1 VSSVTG
7 DFVPAVY
14 GRDETGALLRESA
27 AEFGLEIAVEG
38 RGREADPWAMSLS
51 RLSRALERY
60 RLGGYGDTSV
70 SSDRDDIGEELL
82 RPLSTAYEALLQRH
96 QAVDFP
102 AMLTSPLRLF
112 STEPRALRLLQDSYR
127 FAMADEFQDTV
138 R

>member
-14 GRDETGALLRESA
+14 GRDEAGALLRESA